1 LRDPVRKRRDN
12 PIRSTQVS
20 AASHWRRFRFFL
32 GFILPA
38 FLSVAPASIYGRILL
53 KKDIGLSHTVWLP
66 GDMTGRWRPVDGED
80 ERMSAL
86 QDRERS
92 RWIPIFEKHFATA
105 ECGLRLGE
113 MQETGWHTIL
123 AELVDKKGE
132 VFLLAE
138 VDFDTEELLRCRR
151 PSAAVARA

>member
-1 LRDPVRKRRDN
+1 
-12 PIRSTQVS
+12 
-20 AASHWRRFRFFL
+20 
-32 GFILPA
+32 
-38 FLSVAPASIYGRILL
+38 
-53 KKDIGLSHTVWLP
+53 
-66 GDMTGRWRPVDGED
+66 MEED
-80 ERMSAL
+80 KRMSAL

-105 ECGLRLGE
+105 ECGLHFGE

-123 AELVDKKGE
+123 AELIDKKGD

-151 PSAAVARA
+151 PCACAARP

>member
-1 LRDPVRKRRDN
+1 
-12 PIRSTQVS
+12 
-20 AASHWRRFRFFL
+20 
-32 GFILPA
+32 
-38 FLSVAPASIYGRILL
+38 
-53 KKDIGLSHTVWLP
+53 
-66 GDMTGRWRPVDGED
+66 
-80 ERMSAL
+80 MSAL

-113 MQETGWHTIL
+113 MHETGWHTIL
-123 AELVDKKGE
+123 AELIDKKGD

-151 PSAAVARA
+151 PSGCAARAS

>member
-1 LRDPVRKRRDN
+1 
-12 PIRSTQVS
+12 
-20 AASHWRRFRFFL
+20 
-32 GFILPA
+32 
-38 FLSVAPASIYGRILL
+38 
-53 KKDIGLSHTVWLP
+53 
-66 GDMTGRWRPVDGED
+66 MDGED

-86 QDRERS
+86 QDRQRS

-113 MQETGWHTIL
+113 MQETAWHTIL
-123 AELVDKKGE
+123 AELIDKKGD

-151 PSAAVARA
+151 PSGAAARA